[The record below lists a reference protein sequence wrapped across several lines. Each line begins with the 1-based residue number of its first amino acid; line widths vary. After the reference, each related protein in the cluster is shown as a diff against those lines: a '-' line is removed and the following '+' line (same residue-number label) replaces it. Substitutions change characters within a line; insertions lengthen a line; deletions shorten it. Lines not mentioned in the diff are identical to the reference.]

1 MATILGNLN
10 RLVLGR
16 SKTNQLQS
24 VMVNCLAVSYTSR
37 HADSFTF
44 IFTQQKKQ

>member
-10 RLVLGR
+10 RLVLDR

-24 VMVNCLAVSYTSR
+24 VMVNCLAVSYTSSR
-37 HADSFTF
+37 AADFNV
-44 IFTQQKKQ
+44 